1 MEPAPMPHGIIGFIG
16 AGNFT
21 EALVRGLRSA
31 GVDGAR
37 IIATT
42 RRRIARLE
50 HLRTTWSIETTRDK
64 AALAGAATTLIL
76 AVKPQDLP
84 DTMAELSPLITDR
97 HLVITPMAG
106 VSCATVE
113 GYLHTVPVVRVM
125 PNLPMAVNASITPMA
140 YGRHAGPEHR
150 RAARALFALVGD
162 VVEVSED
169 LMDATTALSG
179 SGPAYVYLLMEALID
194 AALQVGF
201 SLDIAKDMAVQT
213 IFGTAKLVKE
223 TGAEPADLRRRVTSP
238 GGTTAAALA
247 VLEERGF
254 RAALID
260 AVLRATERARELGRR

>member
-1 MEPAPMPHGIIGFIG
+1 VRMDAAIGFVG

-21 EALVRGLRSA
+21 EAMIRGLRSA

-37 IIATT
+37 IFVTT
-42 RRRIARLE
+42 RSRFDRVERL
-50 HLRTTWSIETTRDK
+50 RAAWAIVPVRDK
-64 AALAGAATTLIL
+64 AALVASASTLVL
-76 AVKPQDLP
+76 AMKPQDLK
-84 DTMAELSPLITDR
+84 DAMGELSPLVTDR

-113 GYLHTVPVVRVM
+113 GYLNKAPVVRVM

-140 YGRHAGPEHR
+140 YGRYATPEHR
-150 RAARALFALVGD
+150 SMARALFALVGD
-162 VVEVSED
+162 TVDVSED

-179 SGPAYVYLLMEALID
+179 SGPAYVYLLMEALVD

-201 SLDIAKDMAVQT
+201 SLDTAKDMAVQT

-223 TGAEPADLRRRVTSP
+223 TGADPADLRRRVTSP

-254 RAALID
+254 RAAIID
-260 AVLRATERARELGRR
+260 AVLRATARAKELGSR

>member
-1 MEPAPMPHGIIGFIG
+1 MDGTLGFIG

-21 EALVRGLRSA
+21 EAMVRGLRGA

-37 IIATT
+37 ILVTT
-42 RRRIARLE
+42 RSRFDRLE
-50 HLRTTWSIETTRDK
+50 RLRAAWGIVPVRDK
-64 AALAGAATTLIL
+64 AGLVAAETLIL
-76 AVKPQDLP
+76 AVKPQDLHE
-84 DTMAELSPLITDR
+84 TMAELSPLVTDR
-97 HLVITPMAG
+97 HVVITPMAG

-113 GYLHTVPVVRVM
+113 GYLNRVPVIRVM

-140 YGRHAGPEHR
+140 YGRYAGPEPR
-150 RAARALFALVGD
+150 QTAKALFQLVGEI
-162 VVEVSED
+162 VEVSED

-179 SGPAYVYLLMEALID
+179 SGPAYVYLLMEALVD

-201 SLDIAKDMAVQT
+201 SLDTAKDMAVQT

-260 AVLRATERARELGRR
+260 AVLRATARAKELGSR

>member
-1 MEPAPMPHGIIGFIG
+1 MDGTLGFVG

-21 EALVRGLRSA
+21 EAMVRGLRGA
-31 GVDGAR
+31 GVDGSR
-37 IIATT
+37 ILATT
-42 RRRIARLE
+42 RSRFDRLE
-50 HLRTTWSIETTRDK
+50 RLCAAWGIVPVRDK
-64 AALAGAATTLIL
+64 ASLAAAAATLIL
-76 AVKPQDLP
+76 AVKPQDLNE
-84 DTMAELSPLITDR
+84 TMAELSPLVTDR
-97 HLVITPMAG
+97 HVVITPMAG

-113 GYLHTVPVVRVM
+113 GYLNRVPVIRVM

-140 YGRHAGPEHR
+140 YGRYAGPEQR
-150 RAARALFALVGD
+150 RTAKALFQLVGEI
-162 VVEVSED
+162 VEVSED

-179 SGPAYVYLLMEALID
+179 SGPAYVYLLMEALVD

-201 SLDIAKDMAVQT
+201 SLDTAKDMAVQT

-260 AVLRATERARELGRR
+260 AVLRATARAKELGSR

>member
-1 MEPAPMPHGIIGFIG
+1 MDGALGFVG

-21 EALVRGLRSA
+21 EAMVRGLRSA

-37 IIATT
+37 IFVTT
-42 RRRIARLE
+42 RSRFDRLE
-50 HLRTTWSIETTRDK
+50 RLRAAWGIVPVRDK
-64 AALAGAATTLIL
+64 AALAAATEILIL
-76 AVKPQDLP
+76 AVKPQDLNE
-84 DTMAELSPLITDR
+84 TMAELSPLVTDR
-97 HLVITPMAG
+97 HVVITPMAG

-113 GYLHTVPVVRVM
+113 GYLNSRVPVIRVM

-140 YGRHAGPEHR
+140 YGRYAGPEPR
-150 RAARALFALVGD
+150 RTAKALFQLVGES
-162 VVEVSED
+162 VEVSED

-179 SGPAYVYLLMEALID
+179 SGPAYVYLLMEALVD

-201 SLDIAKDMAVQT
+201 SLDTAKDMAVQT

-260 AVLRATERARELGRR
+260 AVLRATARAKELGSR

>member
-1 MEPAPMPHGIIGFIG
+1 MDLPIGFLG
-16 AGNFT
+16 SGNFT

-31 GVDGAR
+31 GVDGSR
-37 IIATT
+37 IFVAT
-42 RRRIARLE
+42 RSRLDRLE
-50 HLRTTWSIETTRDK
+50 RLRVAWGIVPVKDK
-64 AALAGAATTLIL
+64 PALAAAAEILVL
-76 AVKPQDLP
+76 AVKPQDLKE
-84 DTMAELSPLITDR
+84 ALGELGPHVTDR
-97 HLVITPMAG
+97 HVVITPMAG
-106 VSCATVE
+106 VACATVE
-113 GYLHTVPVVRVM
+113 GFLDRVPVVRVM

-140 YGRHAGPEHR
+140 YGRHVEPEHR
-150 RAARALFALVGD
+150 RIAQDLFRLVGD
-162 VVEVSED
+162 TVDVSED

-223 TGAEPADLRRRVTSP
+223 TGADPADLRRRVTSP